1 MSKTAD
7 SKEDS
12 ASGKD
17 GHYQKVLEKK
27 DLPGLAHGQRE
38 QVRKMLKAKSSVF
51 TVDGD
56 DVRNVITHK
65 MEINLSD
72 DIPVW
77 QLYNAIPRAL
87 YGEVKSYTEDLL
99 NEK

>member
-1 MSKTAD
+1 MD
-7 SKEDS
+7 S
-12 ASGKD
+12 
-17 GHYQKVLEKK
+17 
-27 DLPGLAHGQRE
+27 
-38 QVRKMLKAKSSVF
+38 
-51 TVDGD
+51 D
-56 DVRNVITHK
+56 DIRNVITHK

-72 DIPVW
+72 DIPAW